1 MKRLLLGSAIA
12 LLGMFFAAPAMAN
25 PTPSMGWLELCKNS
39 DQTAPVSGPFTFQVS
54 DGSYSSTQTVTTGT
68 CTSPFQVPVGTAT
81 VKEQSVPY
89 ASVTAISA
97 LPSGNLVPGSVHLGQ
112 GGSAQFTITGGDE
125 STTTTAEFTN
135 KEVTGYIEICKQA
148 VPGSGLTGSFQF
160 AISGAMGYKQNVTV
174 PVGACSDS
182 IQVPAGSVIAQE
194 NPGSS
199 TYVVSITSTAGF
211 TVAPAGWTG
220 NPDLLNARASVPVA
234 AGDTSA
240 ETILTFTNS
249 PSVLKLCKAVT
260 NSSMLGVNYP
270 FTVNG
275 SPISVPAALAPNAT
289 CEIVPGIFTAGTRV
303 NIAEGVVPGT
313 QVQSIVVTPSGR
325 EVAGANNPTARTDSV
340 ILGSGETIV
349 TYTNEPAP
357 PGTLKIC
364 KIAGLGV
371 APLSM
376 WSFTVAGVPGTI
388 NVPAGLCALVPG
400 TFPFNSTQTIT
411 ETPTPGFAVTAIAAS
426 PANRLA
432 SANPAGGT
440 GSVTIGSG
448 VTQILFT
455 NALNFFST
463 VGGSGGSTGG
473 STGSTGSTGAT
484 GSTHTSVS
492 VGSAASSG
500 ATAHAR
506 IKSARL
512 IKRNGQ
518 HYLVLL
524 VDGPNAQAHLRLS
537 ELARNGKLIRRT
549 MLVVETG
556 STQTVRIP
564 FSSAVHTIRLAVV
577 S

>member
-1 MKRLLLGSAIA
+1 
-12 LLGMFFAAPAMAN
+12 
-25 PTPSMGWLELCKNS
+25 
-39 DQTAPVSGPFTFQVS
+39 V
-54 DGSYSSTQTVTTGT
+54 
-68 CTSPFQVPVGTAT
+68 
-81 VKEQSVPY
+81 
-89 ASVTAISA
+89 
-97 LPSGNLVPGSVHLGQ
+97 
-112 GGSAQFTITGGDE
+112 
-125 STTTTAEFTN
+125 
-135 KEVTGYIEICKQA
+135 
-148 VPGSGLTGSFQF
+148 
-160 AISGAMGYKQNVTV
+160 
-174 PVGACSDS
+174 
-182 IQVPAGSVIAQE
+182 
-194 NPGSS
+194 
-199 TYVVSITSTAGF
+199 
-211 TVAPAGWTG
+211 GWTS
-220 NPDLLNARASVPVA
+220 NPDLLGARASVPVA

-260 NSSMLGVNYP
+260 DRSLLGVNYP

-289 CEIVPGIFTAGTRV
+289 CEIVPGIFTAGTTV

-313 QVQSIVVTPSGR
+313 QVRSIAVTPSGR
-325 EVAGANNPTARTDSV
+325 EVSGSNNPAARTDSV

-364 KIAGLGV
+364 KIAGFGV
-371 APLSM
+371 APGSM
-376 WSFTVAGVPGTI
+376 WSFTVAGVPGRI

-432 SANPAGGT
+432 SANPAGGA

-455 NALNFFST
+455 NALNLFGG
-463 VGGSGGSTGG
+463 VGGTGG
-473 STGSTGSTGAT
+473 GTGGGAGTTGSTGTTGTT
-484 GSTHTSVS
+484 GSTGHTGTSVS

-500 ATAHAR
+500 ATAHAHIR
-506 IKSARL
+506 FARVF
-512 IKRNGQ
+512 KANGA
-518 HYLVLL
+518 HILVLL

-537 ELARNGKLIRRT
+537 ELAKNGKLIRQK
-549 MLVVETG
+549 MLVVKTGTTETL
-556 STQTVRIP
+556 RIP
-564 FSSAVHTIRLAVV
+564 FSSAVHTIRLVVV

>member
-1 MKRLLLGSAIA
+1 MRKLLLGSAIA

-54 DGSYSSTQTVTTGT
+54 DGSYNSTQTVTTGT

-81 VKEQSVPY
+81 VKEDNVPY
-89 ASVTAISA
+89 ATVTAISA
-97 LPSGNLVPGSVHLGQ
+97 LPSGNLVPGSVHLGP

-160 AISGAMGYKQNVTV
+160 AISGAMGFNQNVTV

-211 TVAPAGWTG
+211 TTLPMGWTS
-220 NPDLLNARASVPVA
+220 NPDLLGARASVPVA

-260 NSSMLGVNYP
+260 DKSLLGVNYP

-376 WSFTVAGVPGTI
+376 WSFTVAGVTGTI
-388 NVPAGLCALVPG
+388 NVPAGLCAEVPT

-411 ETPTPGFAVTAIAAS
+411 ETPTPGYAVTAIAAL

-455 NALNFFST
+455 NALNFFSG
-463 VGGSGGSTGG
+463 VGGSGGGTGG
-473 STGSTGSTGAT
+473 GTGTTGTT
-484 GSTHTSVS
+484 GSTHSTGTSVS

-500 ATAHAR
+500 ATAHAH
-506 IKSARL
+506 IKSTRL
-512 IKRNGQ
+512 IERNGR
-518 HYLVLL
+518 HYLVVV

-537 ELARNGKLIRRT
+537 ELTKNGKLIRRT

-556 STQTVRIP
+556 TTQTVRIP
-564 FSSAVHTIRLAVV
+564 FSSAVHTIRLVVV

>member
-1 MKRLLLGSAIA
+1 
-12 LLGMFFAAPAMAN
+12 
-25 PTPSMGWLELCKNS
+25 
-39 DQTAPVSGPFTFQVS
+39 
-54 DGSYSSTQTVTTGT
+54 
-68 CTSPFQVPVGTAT
+68 
-81 VKEQSVPY
+81 VKESNAPY

-112 GGSAQFTITGGDE
+112 GGSAQFTITGGDQ

-135 KEVTGYIEICKQA
+135 KEITGYIEICKQA

-160 AISGAMGYKQNVTV
+160 AISGAMGFKQNVTV

-194 NPGSS
+194 NPGSA

-211 TVAPAGWTG
+211 TTLPMGWTS
-220 NPDLLNARASVPVA
+220 NPDLLGARASVPVA

-260 NSSMLGVNYP
+260 NSSLLGVNYP

-275 SPISVPAALAPNAT
+275 SPISVPAALAPNST

-325 EVAGANNPTARTDSV
+325 EVSGANNPAARTDSV

-357 PGTLKIC
+357 PGALKIC
-364 KIAGLGV
+364 KIAGNGV
-371 APLSM
+371 ALGSM

-411 ETPTPGFAVTAIAAS
+411 ETPTPGYAVTAIAAS

-455 NALNFFST
+455 NALNTFVG
-463 VGGSGGSTGG
+463 VGGSGGGTGTTG
-473 STGSTGSTGAT
+473 TTGSTGT
-484 GSTHTSVS
+484 THTSVT
-492 VGSAASSG
+492 VGGAASSG
-500 ATAHAR
+500 ATAHAHIR
-506 IKSARL
+506 FARL
-512 IKRNGQ
+512 IERSGE
-518 HYLVLL
+518 HYLVVV

-537 ELARNGKLIRRT
+537 ELGRNGKLIRRK
-549 MLVVETG
+549 MLVVNTG
-556 STQTVRIP
+556 TKQTVRIP
-564 FSSAVHTIRLAVV
+564 YSTAVRTIRLVVV